1 MLFYIFQTKC
11 SYTYGES
18 CKKSLCYTSLMDLVE
33 GGWAQSGS
41 GGSYPPTLRA
51 SPLKE
56 PRTPAVR
63 ASLLKKSRA
72 PAVSALPLKEPRTP
86 AVRAPPLTGP
96 RAPAVRVHPLTEPR
110 APADWI
116 CYHSCSNHFSAQQ
129 MFYIKYYCL
138 IRAGHAVYF
147 CRCVTASCCFIDA
160 SCVTEVFSQHFSPCH
175 RHFVSLVILFHN
187 TSKEK
192 CSAS

>member
-63 ASLLKKSRA
+63 A
-72 PAVSALPLKEPRTP
+72 
-86 AVRAPPLTGP
+86 PPLTGP

-129 MFYIKYYCL
+129 MFYIKYYYL
-138 IRAGHAVYF
+138 IRAGHASYF
-147 CRCVTASCCFIDA
+147 CRRVTASCCFIDA